1 MKGKREGLF
10 PAAQAAEQA
19 HSAQAGQAQ
28 HGEDLG
34 RFRSGRG
41 GDFEIAQIA
50 WICVKRGGL
59 IRFDMFATGV
69 TSILN

>member
-41 GDFEIAQIA
+41 GDFEIAKIA
-50 WICVKRGGL
+50 WICVKRARL
-59 IRFDMFATGV
+59 IRIYLCATGG